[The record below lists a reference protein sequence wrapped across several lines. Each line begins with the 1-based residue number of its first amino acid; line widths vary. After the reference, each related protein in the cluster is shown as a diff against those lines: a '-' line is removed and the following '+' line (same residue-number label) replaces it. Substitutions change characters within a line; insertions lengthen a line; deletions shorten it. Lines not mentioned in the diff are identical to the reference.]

1 MENYRKID
9 RGNIALATL
18 SFGGNYKVC
27 SNDDEDDDSASVHRV
42 PYSPFRKI
50 ELLAFGHKCVKL

>member
-1 MENYRKID
+1 MENDRKID

-27 SNDDEDDDSASVHRV
+27 SNDDEDDDSASVEK
-42 PYSPFRKI
+42 STIAIF
-50 ELLAFGHKCVKL
+50 LLCPRAALKTR

>member
-42 PYSPFRKI
+42 S
-50 ELLAFGHKCVKL
+50 